1 MRVVTQNFVAAGKP
15 YYIRANAGV
24 LYLDITDGTRY
35 RQTTIPYGQNWV
47 EIEDEQIF
55 IPSTA
60 VGTVTSVALNVPSP
74 ANPAL
79 GVSGSPVTTS
89 GTLQITALGNTSQY
103 IRGDGSLATFPAG
116 GGTVTSVS
124 ASVPSPASPAYSVTV
139 ANPSTTPAIAIT
151 ANGATSD
158 YVRGDGSY
166 APFPAIPVVTP
177 SALTR
182 TNDTNV
188 TLTLGGSPSV
198 ALLAATS
205 ITVGWTGTLGISRG
219 GTGLGTAPANG
230 QILIGNGTSYVLA
243 NITAGTGIS
252 ISNGSGTITITNTSP
267 ASGVTI
273 TGRQG
278 DVIVSGTSPTF
289 QVSTVVSPFLLMGG

>member
-1 MRVVTQNFVAAGKP
+1 MRIVTQNFVAAGKP

-24 LYLDITDGTRY
+24 LYLDITDGKRY
-35 RQTTIPYGQNWV
+35 RQKTIPYGQQWV
-47 EIEDEQIF
+47 EIQNEQIF
-55 IPSTA
+55 IPATGN
-60 VGTVTSVALNVPSP
+60 GTVTSVGLGVPSVV
-74 ANPAL
+74 NPAF
-79 GVSGSPVTTS
+79 GVSGSPVTTN
-89 GTLQITALGNTSQY
+89 GTLQLTALGNTSQY

-116 GGTVTSVS
+116 GGTVTSVGLS
-124 ASVPSPASPAYSVTV
+124 MPTPASAAFTVSGSPVT
-139 ANPSTTPAIAIT
+139 TTGTLTVT
-151 ANGATSD
+151 ANGTTSD

-177 SALTR
+177 SALTK
-182 TNDTNV
+182 TDDTNV

-230 QILIGNGTSYVLA
+230 QILIGNGTAYVLA

-252 ISNGSGTITITNTSP
+252 ITNGSGTITITNTSP